1 MSMLGGL
8 VNAFHAGD
16 LRKRVLFTAFMLALY
31 RLGAHL
37 PVPGVNV
44 DALERLFRQEGSVFN
59 FLDLFV
65 GGAFSR
71 FAIFALGVFPYITAS
86 IIMSLLQVV
95 FPSLKEMAQEEGE
108 AGRRRL
114 GMYTRYL
121 TVVLAVLQAVG
132 QTALIRNLGALPDAR
147 PLTLGMIVITLTAG
161 TMLLTWMGE
170 VMTEYGVGN
179 GVSLLIFGGIVA
191 RLPDQIVRTLRLVS
205 LGEVRWYLF
214 VFDVLVVL
222 VSVVA
227 VVAVTQAVRK
237 IPVQYAK
244 RVVGRRVYGGQSTH
258 LPLRLIQAGVIP
270 IIFAVSVLQFPG
282 TIAQFAPSIRWI
294 PPQAADFIKRLG
306 EGILPGQ
313 PLGNLLYFVLII
325 VFTYFYTAVSFD
337 PNDVSENIKK
347 YGGFVPGIR
356 PGKPTTE
363 YLARVVDRLTLV
375 GALTLGLI
383 AVLPT
388 FMAGSTGV
396 LTFYL
401 AGTSLLIVVGVA
413 LETMKQIEAY
423 VLMRH
428 YEGFMR

>member
-1 MSMLGGL
+1 MLAGL
-8 VNAFHAGD
+8 VNALRIAD
-16 LRKRVLFTAFMLALY
+16 LRKRVLFTAGMLVLY

-44 DALERLFRQEGSVFN
+44 KALESLFQRQGSVFN

-121 TVVLAVLQAVG
+121 TVVLALLQGAG
-132 QTALIRNLGALPDAR
+132 QTVLIRNLGALPDTR
-147 PLTLGMIVITLTAG
+147 PLTMGMIVITLTAG

-170 VMTEYGVGN
+170 IMTEHGVGN
-179 GVSLLIFGGIVA
+179 GVSLIIFGGIVA
-191 RLPDQIVRTLRLVS
+191 RLPSQTAQTLRLLGV
-205 LGEVRWYLF
+205 GEVRWWQFLG
-214 VFDVLVVL
+214 DILVVL
-222 VSVVA
+222 GSIVA

-282 TIAQFAPSIRWI
+282 TIAQFVNN
-294 PPQAADFIKRLG
+294 DFVKRMG
-306 EGILPGQ
+306 DMILPGQ
-313 PLGNLLYFVLII
+313 PLGDALYFVLII
-325 VFTYFYTAVSFD
+325 LFTYFYTAVSFD
-337 PNDVSENIKK
+337 PHDVSENIKK
-347 YGGFVPGIR
+347 YGGFIPGIR
-356 PGKPTTE
+356 PGRPTSDF
-363 YLARVVDRLTLV
+363 LARVVERLTFV
-375 GALTLGLI
+375 GALTLAGI
-383 AVLPT
+383 AVVPIYL
-388 FMAGSTGV
+388 ARGTGV

-413 LETMKQIEAY
+413 LETMKQIEAF

>member
-1 MSMLGGL
+1 MLGGL
-8 VNAFHAGD
+8 INSLRIPD
-16 LRKRVLFTAFMLALY
+16 LRRRVLFTAFMLVLF
-31 RLGAHL
+31 RLGSHL
-37 PVPGVNV
+37 PVPGVDV
-44 DALERLFRQEGSVFN
+44 SALERLFRQQGSVFN

-86 IIMSLLQVV
+86 IIMSLLQTV
-95 FPSLKEMAQEEGE
+95 FPRLKEMVQEEGE
-108 AGRRRL
+108 AGRRRV

-121 TVVLAVLQAVG
+121 TVVLAVLQAIG
-132 QTALIRNLGALPDAR
+132 QTVLIRNLGALPDTR
-147 PLTLGMIVITLTAG
+147 PLTMGMIVITLVTG

-170 VMTEYGVGN
+170 IMTEYGVGN
-179 GVSLLIFGGIVA
+179 GVSLIIFGGIVA
-191 RLPDQIVRTLRLVS
+191 RLPDQTARTLALVRV
-205 LGEVRWYLF
+205 GEVAWYSFLA
-214 VFDVLVVL
+214 DVLVVL
-222 VSVVA
+222 ASIVA
-227 VVAVTQAVRK
+227 VVAITQAVRK

-244 RVVGRRVYGGQSTH
+244 RVVGRRVYGGQATH

-282 TIAQFAPSIRWI
+282 TIAQFVRYEPIRRI
-294 PPQAADFIKRLG
+294 G
-306 EGILPGQ
+306 EMVLPGQ
-313 PLGNLLYFVLII
+313 PLGDALYFVLII
-325 VFTYFYTAVSFD
+325 LFTYFYTAVSFD
-337 PNDVSENIKK
+337 PVEVSENIKK

-356 PGKPTTE
+356 PGKPTSDYLSRVVERLTFVGALILAAIAVAPV
-363 YLARVVDRLTLV
+363 YLAR
-375 GALTLGLI
+375 G
-383 AVLPT
+383 
-388 FMAGSTGV
+388 TGV